1 MGRWTLSERYNPLGH
16 VNNSGVAMVTISF
29 GLEEVKQ
36 FLRGTVTIFSEPQI
50 RPSDFTSLIT
60 LIRQGGKI
68 I

>member
-1 MGRWTLSERYNPLGH
+1 M
-16 VNNSGVAMVTISF
+16 NNSGVAMVTISF

-36 FLRGTVTIFSEPQI
+36 FFRGTVTIFSEPQI

-60 LIRQGGKI
+60 LIRPVGKI